1 MFQKNRVD
9 VAVAY
14 AVVSVVLAALVC
26 AGRPAFP
33 SLVGILAEVTC
44 GVGVTAV
51 DELQPPLNEVQDI
64 PAI

>member
-44 GVGVTAV
+44 GVGVTAGG
-51 DELQPPLNEVQDI
+51 
-64 PAI
+64 